1 MNLSRALTRMKSIFV
16 SMYKAP
22 SDSNT
27 YAETNLFW
35 HDMAGTYDST
45 KELNFT
51 LQIGSK
57 KFPEYPIGSLAES
70 YYQLRKSLGIHGSA
84 FHSINIKGNEFMT
97 NKFVLG
103 IDTEQKLGASFTG
116 YNTQSGD
123 LITLALEKNGLAN
136 GDRIH
141 SVLHYDAVLN
151 IRDSGV
157 EILD

>member
-1 MNLSRALTRMKSIFV
+1 MFKPPADNNV
-16 SMYKAP
+16 Y
-22 SDSNT
+22 N
-27 YAETNLFW
+27 ETNLFR
-35 HDMAGTYDST
+35 HDMAGTYDFT

-57 KFPEYPIGSLAES
+57 KFPEYPIKNAADA

-97 NKFVLG
+97 NQFVLG
-103 IDTEQKLGASFTG
+103 IDTDKILGASFTG
-116 YNTQSGD
+116 YITKSGD
-123 LITLALEKNGLAN
+123 LITLALENNGFAN

-151 IRDSGV
+151 IRDQGV
-157 EILD
+157 EVLE